1 MSDCGNSLFKAVL
14 FRRDNPALTG
24 CFPIIYDFR
33 ANKLKHMS
41 DTLVKPKVH
50 NYSAGPCI
58 LPQEVFQQ
66 ASQAVLEYNG
76 TGLSILEMSHRSK
89 EIVAMAENAISLVK
103 ETLNVPA
110 GYSVLFLQGGASLQ
124 FYMSALNLLSENGTA
139 GYIDTGAWS
148 SKAIKEAK
156 RIGNIEVLA
165 SSKDKNYNY
174 IPKGF
179 DIPTGLDFLHYTTNN
194 TIYGTEFFSTPKTD
208 AVLVADM
215 SSDIFS
221 RPINVADYGLIY
233 AGAQKNLGPAGVTLA
248 IIKDELLG
256 KNEGLP
262 SMLDYKIHAD
272 KDSMF
277 NTPPV
282 YSIYVSMLTLEW
294 LKKNGGVSWIDK
306 RNQQKADFLYGEIDR
321 NALFTGTA
329 ETEDRSRMNATF
341 VLNDESQTD
350 EFNKLLA
357 EANISGLKGHRSVGG
372 FRASMYN
379 AMPVESVQVL
389 VDVMKELERTRG

>member
-1 MSDCGNSLFKAVL
+1 
-14 FRRDNPALTG
+14 
-24 CFPIIYDFR
+24 
-33 ANKLKHMS
+33 MS
-41 DTLVKPKVH
+41 DTLLKPKVH

-66 ASQAVLEYNG
+66 ASQAVLEYHG

-89 EIVAMAENAISLVK
+89 EMVAMAENAINLVK

-124 FYMSALNLLSENGTA
+124 FYMSALNLLSENGKA
-139 GYIDTGAWS
+139 GYIDTGVWS

-174 IPKGF
+174 VPKGF

-194 TIYGTEFFSTPKTD
+194 TIYGTEFFHTPKTD

-221 RPINVADYGLIY
+221 RPLNVADYGLIY

-294 LKKNGGVSWIDK
+294 LKKNGGVAWVDQ
-306 RNQQKADFLYGEIDR
+306 RNQQKADLIYGEIDR
-321 NALFTGTA
+321 NGLFTGAA
-329 ETEDRSRMNATF
+329 EKEDRSRMNATF
-341 VLNDESQTD
+341 VLNDESQTE

-357 EANISGLKGHRSVGG
+357 DANISGLKGHRSVGG

-389 VDVMKELERTRG
+389 VDVMKEFERSKG

>member
-1 MSDCGNSLFKAVL
+1 
-14 FRRDNPALTG
+14 
-24 CFPIIYDFR
+24 
-33 ANKLKHMS
+33 MS
-41 DTLVKPKVH
+41 DTVKKTKVH

-58 LPQEVFQQ
+58 LPPEVFQQ
-66 ASQAVLEYNG
+66 AGQAVLEYNG

-89 EIVAMAENAISLVK
+89 EIVAMTQNAVELVK

-148 SKAIKEAK
+148 GKAIKEAK
-156 RIGNIEVLA
+156 RIGNVEVLA

-179 DIPTGLDFLHYTTNN
+179 DIPAGLDFLHYTTNN
-194 TIYGTEFFSTPKTD
+194 TIYGTEFFHTPKTD

-248 IIKDELLG
+248 IVKDELLG

-272 KDSMF
+272 KESMF

-294 LKKNGGVSWIDK
+294 LKENGGISWVDE
-306 RNQQKADFLYGEIDR
+306 RNQEKADLLYNEIDR
-321 NALFTGTA
+321 NGLFVGTV
-329 ETEDRSRMNATF
+329 EKEDRSRMNATF
-341 VLNDESQTD
+341 VLNDDSQTE
-350 EFNKLLA
+350 EFNKLLDN
-357 EANISGLKGHRSVGG
+357 ANISGLKGHRSVGG

-389 VDVMKELERTRG
+389 VDVMKEFEKTKG

>member
-1 MSDCGNSLFKAVL
+1 
-14 FRRDNPALTG
+14 
-24 CFPIIYDFR
+24 
-33 ANKLKHMS
+33 MS
-41 DTLVKPKVH
+41 DTRIKQKVH

-66 ASQAVLEYNG
+66 ASEAVLEYNG

-89 EIVAMAENAISLVK
+89 DIVAMAENAVALVK
-103 ETLNVPA
+103 ETLNVPD

-124 FYMSALNLLSENGTA
+124 FYMSALNLLSQNGTA
-139 GYIDTGAWS
+139 GYIDTGTWS

-156 RIGNIEVLA
+156 RIGNVEVLA

-179 DIPTGLDFLHYTTNN
+179 EIPSGLDFLHYTTNN
-194 TIYGTEFFSTPKTD
+194 TIFGTEFFHTPKTD
-208 AVLVADM
+208 SLLVADM

-221 RPINVADYGLIY
+221 RPINVADHDLIY
-233 AGAQKNLGPAGVTLA
+233 AGAQKNLGPAGVTLV
-248 IIKDELLG
+248 IVKDNVLG
-256 KNEGLP
+256 KTGRDLP
-262 SMLDYKIHAD
+262 SMLDYQIHI
-272 KDSMF
+272 KGESMF

-294 LKKNGGVSWIDK
+294 LKKNGGVAWIDS
-306 RNQQKADFLYGEIDR
+306 RNQQKADLLYGEIDG
-321 NALFTGTA
+321 NGLFSGTA
-329 ETEDRSRMNATF
+329 EKEDRSRMNATF
-341 VLNDESQTD
+341 ILNDESQTE

-357 EANISGLKGHRSVGG
+357 DANISGLKGHRSVGG

-389 VDVMKELERTRG
+389 VDVMKEFERTKG

>member
-1 MSDCGNSLFKAVL
+1 M
-14 FRRDNPALTG
+14 
-24 CFPIIYDFR
+24 I
-33 ANKLKHMS
+33 
-41 DTLVKPKVH
+41 H

-58 LPQEVFQQ
+58 LPKEVFQQ
-66 ASQAVLEYNG
+66 ASQAVLEYQG

-89 EIVAMAENAISLVK
+89 EIAGMAENAIALVK
-103 ETLNVPA
+103 ETLKVPD

-124 FYMSALNLLSENGTA
+124 FYMSALNLLSDGGKA

-148 SKAIKEAK
+148 AKAIKEAK
-156 RIGNIEVLA
+156 RLGDIEVLA

-179 DIPTGLDFLHYTTNN
+179 EIPSGLDFLHYTTNN
-194 TIYGTEFFSTPKTD
+194 TIYGTEFFHTPNTD
-208 AVLVADM
+208 SILVADM

-221 RPINVADYGLIY
+221 RPINVSDYGLIY

-256 KNEGLP
+256 KKAGLP
-262 SMLDYKIHAD
+262 SMLDYKTHTD
-272 KDSMF
+272 KESMF

-282 YSIYVSMLTLEW
+282 FSIYVSMLTLEW
-294 LKKNGGVSWIDK
+294 LKKNGGVDWVDK
-306 RNQQKADFLYGEIDR
+306 RNQEKADLLYGEIDR
-321 NALFTGTA
+321 NPLFVGTA

-341 VLNDESQTD
+341 VLADDSQTN
-350 EFNKLLA
+350 EFSKLLD

-389 VDVMKELERTRG
+389 VDVMKEFEKSKG

>member
-1 MSDCGNSLFKAVL
+1 M
-14 FRRDNPALTG
+14 
-24 CFPIIYDFR
+24 
-33 ANKLKHMS
+33 
-41 DTLVKPKVH
+41 VH

-66 ASQAVLEYNG
+66 ASKAVLEYEG

-89 EIVAMAENAISLVK
+89 EIAGMAENATQLVK

-124 FYMSALNLLSENGTA
+124 FYMSALNLLSKDGKA
-139 GYIDTGAWS
+139 GYIDTGVWS

-156 RIGNIEVLA
+156 RIGNVEMLA

-179 DIPTGLDFLHYTTNN
+179 NIPAGLDFVHYTTNN
-194 TIYGTEFFSTPKTD
+194 TIYGTEFFHTPQTD

-256 KNEGLP
+256 KNEGIP

-282 YSIYVSMLTLEW
+282 FSIYVSMLTLLW
-294 LKKNGGVSWIDK
+294 LKKNGGISWVDN
-306 RNQQKADFLYGEIDR
+306 RNQKKADLLYGEIDR
-321 NALFTGTA
+321 NPLFVGTA
-329 ETEDRSRMNATF
+329 EKEDRSRMNATF
-341 VLNDESQTD
+341 VLADDSQTE

-357 EANISGLKGHRSVGG
+357 AANISGLKGHRSVGG

-379 AMPVESVQVL
+379 AMPVDSVQVL
-389 VDVMKELERTRG
+389 VDVMQEFERTKG